1 VYLFQRIEEMTIEYQ
16 DARSVIAEF
25 LLNEKA
31 HLYQYTMDEVAHLT
45 YTSKPTLV
53 RFAKGLGFHGWKDF
67 MRSLIEEVKYL
78 ESHETTIDVNFP
90 FHENNSYKEI
100 IDHVS
105 RLQIESIMDTTHLIK
120 EEMLELAV
128 MRLEKAKNIVI
139 FGMKPNSYFA
149 EGLRWKFLSIGVSMQ
164 IAPYGEFGMIART
177 LTKNDCAILISYS
190 GNNKDKDPMTQIEML
205 KRQEV
210 PVIAMTSEGKNYIQE
225 NIDCIFAISSNE
237 RLYSKISSFAT
248 EQSLLFIFNVIFSCY
263 FKKNYHENLVY
274 KIENSK
280 ILESQRTAN
289 SKKIEEI

>member
-1 VYLFQRIEEMTIEYQ
+1 
-16 DARSVIAEF
+16 
-25 LLNEKA
+25 
-31 HLYQYTMDEVAHLT
+31 
-45 YTSKPTLV
+45 
-53 RFAKGLGFHGWKDF
+53 
-67 MRSLIEEVKYL
+67 
-78 ESHETTIDVNFP
+78 
-90 FHENNSYKEI
+90 
-100 IDHVS
+100 
-105 RLQIESIMDTTHLIK
+105 
-120 EEMLELAV
+120 
-128 MRLEKAKNIVI
+128 
-139 FGMKPNSYFA
+139 
-149 EGLRWKFLSIGVSMQ
+149 
-164 IAPYGEFGMIART
+164 
-177 LTKNDCAILISYS
+177 
-190 GNNKDKDPMTQIEML
+190 MTQIEML